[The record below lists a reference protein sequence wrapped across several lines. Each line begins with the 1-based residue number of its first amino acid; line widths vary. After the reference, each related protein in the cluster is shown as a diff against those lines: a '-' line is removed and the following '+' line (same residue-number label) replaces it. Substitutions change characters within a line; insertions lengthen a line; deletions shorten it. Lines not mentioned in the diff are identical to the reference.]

1 MQFDSVSD
9 WQIWI
14 IAAALLLVAEMFTTG
29 FWLACVAIGALV
41 ASVVALLP
49 VGLVTQVIVFAGA
62 SVASLLGLRPA
73 LAHRFL
79 HPPGSVRTNVD
90 ALLGKTGIVTAAFDP
105 VTRLGRV
112 SVEGEDWRGALLE
125 GQQALP
131 PGARV
136 IVVQVDGST
145 VVVEQEAAP

>member
-1 MQFDSVSD
+1 MSD

-41 ASVVALLP
+41 AAGVALLP
-49 VGLVTQVIVFAGA
+49 VGLVVQVIAFAGA
-62 SVASLLGLRPA
+62 TVTSLLGLRPA

-90 ALLGKTGIVTAAFDP
+90 ALLGKSGIVTVAFDP
-105 VTRLGRV
+105 VTGLGRV
-112 SVEGEDWRGALLE
+112 SVEGEDWRSALLE
-125 GQQALP
+125 GQRALP
-131 PGARV
+131 PGSRV
-136 IVVQVDGST
+136 VVVQVDGST
-145 VVVEQEAAP
+145 VVVEREDSA